1 MPTGIPTRA
10 QLTRVAAAKPE
21 VLAVSAFYK
30 ESALL
35 LIQARQQ
42 GLNLPVMG
50 GNGFNGPELMKIA
63 GEAAE
68 GALVGSPW
76 FAGRDDPAV
85 QAFVAEY
92 QKRYNAVPNQFAAQ
106 SYDALGIMAEALK
119 VEGAGDDRARF
130 RDALAAIKDYQGVTG
145 KFSFDENGNPL
156 MDAVVLEIVNGE
168 YRELK

>member
-1 MPTGIPTRA
+1 LKFLCHHGIYISLSVKLR
-10 QLTRVAAAKPE
+10 
-21 VLAVSAFYK
+21 
-30 ESALL
+30 
-35 LIQARQQ
+35 
-42 GLNLPVMG
+42 
-50 GNGFNGPELMKIA
+50 
-63 GEAAE
+63 
-68 GALVGSPW
+68 
-76 FAGRDDPAV
+76 
-85 QAFVAEY
+85 
-92 QKRYNAVPNQFAAQ
+92 